1 MSILLNENA
10 QNADGTFKYRPTSK
24 LERGRKLITKLEL
37 FLNENKLNYH
47 IMIKGV
53 QQPGVIRVF
62 DPNGEVVVQ
71 SCFTRLKYQPADFE
85 GGIGFDEVG
94 NRGTKHGL
102 NRYNHFE
109 TIFSK

>member
-1 MSILLNENA
+1 MN
-10 QNADGTFKYRPTSK
+10 
-24 LERGRKLITKLEL
+24 
-37 FLNENKLNYH
+37 LNENKLNYH

-102 NRYNHFE
+102 NRYNHLE
-109 TIFSK
+109 TIFGK